1 MKKSLAILFTLFL
14 LSGSAFAQSIGGFV
28 GYGASAFGDK
38 FFGEEAEDENQAK
51 YVPVGAHILFG
62 TGGNFE
68 IGAEINYAAVPF
80 TFDAGEYGD
89 LEVEQ
94 LYYGALAKFKIGSGG
109 GIWPYVRGGAGLYT
123 GSVNVKYSEEAKA
136 IGAEDESIDLKSAFG
151 FNVGGGAELDFSSNN
166 GLFAE
171 FVYHIVTR
179 EFDQE
184 EGEEGDTSF
193 GANNW
198 AIQVGF
204 HFGL

>member
-1 MKKSLAILFTLFL
+1 MKKLLVILFTLL
-14 LSGSAFAQSIGGFV
+14 LSGNIFSQSIGGFI
-28 GYGASAFGDK
+28 GYGGSTFGDK

-51 YVPVGAHILFG
+51 YIPLGAHILFG

-68 IGAEINYAAVPF
+68 IGAEINYAVVPF
-80 TFDAGEYGD
+80 VFGVNDLGD

-123 GSVNVKYSEEAKA
+123 GSMNIKFSEEAKES
-136 IGAEDESIDLKSAFG
+136 GAEDKSVDFKSAFG

-166 GLFAE
+166 GIFAE
-171 FVYHIVTR
+171 LVYHIVNR
-179 EFDQE
+179 ELDVDE
-184 EGEEGDTSF
+184 SESF
-193 GANNW
+193 KASNW